1 MFSLLFKKQFHEMFR
16 AFFYDQRKGKLKSP
30 GQIAGF
36 SILIGFIFIA
46 FFAMAFFLGFG
57 MGAAFIPAGMDWF
70 FFLITSALTI
80 IAGTLGNAF
89 TTFAS
94 LYKSKDNEALLAMP
108 IPVKDIIGA
117 KMVGVYVVGVVYTAL
132 IYFPFIISYWTMA
145 AFSGVA
151 FLCQILLYLAITLI
165 VFALSC
171 LFGYLI
177 AKISLHVKN
186 KGIVA
191 VIVGVIFITLYMAF
205 YIFVQPHMGEIIEE
219 AAKHGE
225 EIRSSVGILYD
236 IGLIGVGSILPT
248 IIVLGIAL
256 LLGALSVLLLVRS
269 YISIVTSSD
278 KYKKAVYVETKGKQA
293 SQENALLRKEFGRLL
308 SSPAYLLN
316 GPIFAIFLLVAT
328 IVLFFVGPGLT
339 AALDEAAPMV
349 PYLGSMIAISA
360 FGMFVMVLGIGAP
373 CVSLEGKALVQL
385 QVLPIDMSQVVQAKL
400 KLRFLVAFPASFVGA
415 ISVGY
420 MSGDWLVGITSA
432 LTILVLYIFSSY
444 LDVFV
449 GVWKP
454 LLEWNNETAA
464 IKNNLNILI
473 LMLIGFIG
481 LPLLFIVPYL
491 FLAPYIHIG
500 LYLEVLD
507 VIFLLICVPVHKYL
521 FGKGAKKLET
531 L

>member
-1 MFSLLFKKQFHEMFR
+1 
-16 AFFYDQRKGKLKSP
+16 
-30 GQIAGF
+30 
-36 SILIGFIFIA
+36 
-46 FFAMAFFLGFG
+46 
-57 MGAAFIPAGMDWF
+57 
-70 FFLITSALTI
+70 
-80 IAGTLGNAF
+80 
-89 TTFAS
+89 
-94 LYKSKDNEALLAMP
+94 
-108 IPVKDIIGA
+108 
-117 KMVGVYVVGVVYTAL
+117 
-132 IYFPFIISYWTMA
+132 
-145 AFSGVA
+145 
-151 FLCQILLYLAITLI
+151 
-165 VFALSC
+165 
-171 LFGYLI
+171 
-177 AKISLHVKN
+177 
-186 KGIVA
+186 
-191 VIVGVIFITLYMAF
+191 
-205 YIFVQPHMGEIIEE
+205 

-278 KYKKAVYVETKGKQA
+278 KYKKAVYVEAKGKQA

-328 IVLFFVGPGLT
+328 IVLFFVGPSLT

-360 FGMFVMVLGIGAP
+360 FGMFVMILGIGAP